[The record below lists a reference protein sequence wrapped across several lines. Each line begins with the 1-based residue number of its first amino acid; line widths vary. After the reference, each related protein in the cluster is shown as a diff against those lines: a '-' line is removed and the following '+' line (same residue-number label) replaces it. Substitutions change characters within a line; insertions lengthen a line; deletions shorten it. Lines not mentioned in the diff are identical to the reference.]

1 MSNTMS
7 FPLSALTAAACETVP
22 RVLVTVAQV
31 AGSAPRE
38 PGAKMV
44 ITQDLAFD
52 TIGGGHL
59 EMVATDIAREMLTMP
74 AGELSAERRLER
86 FPLGPSLGQCCGGVV
101 HLMFERLMPEA
112 GEHFSTLSQRWR
124 DGQDSWRLLPLDTL
138 EPASIYDA
146 AGILLSGPGPAVL
159 ARPGPGIDCKV
170 RIDEQG
176 SRWLID
182 SCLPYRPRLYLFG
195 AGHVGA
201 AIVRALAELPC
212 QVVWIDEREDM
223 FPSVLPANVRI
234 EATDTPE
241 AVVAE
246 APAGASFLVLTH
258 THALD
263 QQLSEHILR
272 RTDFTWFGL
281 IGSRTKRVSFERRLQ
296 ERGIPAERMAD
307 MTCPIGLPG
316 IHDKA
321 PAVIAVS
328 VAAQLMQVWEAAAAA
343 NAATIPAAAST
354 KPSAATMQ
362 EKQTECAL

>member
-1 MSNTMS
+1 MSM
-7 FPLSALTAAACETVP
+7 PLNLNALTAAASKAVP

-38 PGAKMV
+38 PGAKML
-44 ITQDLAFD
+44 ITQYHAFD

-59 EMVATDIAREMLTMP
+59 EMVATDIAREMLSMP
-74 AGELSAERRLER
+74 AGELRAERRLER

-101 HLMFERLMPEA
+101 HLAFERIMPEA
-112 GEHFSTLSQRWR
+112 GEHFGSLARRWR
-124 DGQDSWRLLPLDTL
+124 EGQDSWRLVPLDSV
-138 EPASIYDA
+138 EPASSYDA
-146 AGILLSGPGPAVL
+146 TGTHLSGPGPATL
-159 ARPGPGIDCKV
+159 PRPGPGIDCKV
-170 RIDEQG
+170 RIDDHG
-176 SRWLID
+176 KRWLID

-212 QVVWIDEREDM
+212 QVVWIDERDDM

-241 AVVAE
+241 AVVEE
-246 APAGASFLVLTH
+246 APPGASFLVLTH
-258 THALD
+258 SHALD

-281 IGSRTKRVSFERRLQ
+281 IGSKTKRVSFERRLQ
-296 ERGIPAERMAD
+296 ERGIPAARMAD

-321 PAVIAVS
+321 PAVIAIS
-328 VAAQLMQVWEAAAAA
+328 VAAQLMQVWEAAALSA
-343 NAATIPAAAST
+343 PAENGAKMSASAHAVL
-354 KPSAATMQ
+354 S
-362 EKQTECAL
+362 ESQTVCIN

>member
-1 MSNTMS
+1 MANSMS
-7 FPLSALTAAACETVP
+7 FPLTGLAAAAAETAP
-22 RVLVTVAQV
+22 RILVTVAQV

-38 PGAKMV
+38 PGAKMLV
-44 ITQDLAFD
+44 TRQQAFD

-59 EMVATDIAREMLTMP
+59 EMRATDIARAMLALP
-74 AGELSAERRLER
+74 PGELRAQRRLER

-101 HLMFERLMPEA
+101 HLAFERITADA
-112 GEHFSTLSQRWR
+112 GEHFGAISRRWQN
-124 DGQDSWRLLPLDTL
+124 GQDSWRLIPLDAT
-138 EPASIYDA
+138 DA
-146 AGILLSGPGPAVL
+146 ASTYDEGGQRLSGPGPAL
-159 ARPGPGIDCKV
+159 LPRPGPGVDCTLRV
-170 RIDEQG
+170 DEQG
-176 SRWLID
+176 KHWLLD
-182 SCLPYRPRLYLFG
+182 SCRPYRPRLYLFG

-212 QVVWIDEREDM
+212 QVVWVDEREDM
-223 FPSVLPANVRI
+223 FPATLPSNVRI

-241 AVVAE
+241 AVVEE

-258 THALD
+258 SHALD

-281 IGSRTKRVSFERRLQ
+281 IGSATKRVQFERRLR
-296 ERGIPAERMAD
+296 ERGIPAERMQD

-316 IHDKA
+316 IRDKA

-343 NAATIPAAAST
+343 PGAHNETQNKTLETCIA
-354 KPSAATMQ
+354 
-362 EKQTECAL
+362 

>member
-1 MSNTMS
+1 MAHDMSILTN
-7 FPLSALTAAACETVP
+7 ALEAAATLAGP

-38 PGAKMV
+38 AGAKML
-44 ITQDLAFD
+44 ITRDAAYD

-59 EMVATDIAREMLTMP
+59 EMRATDIAREMLAMP
-74 AGELSAERRLER
+74 ADALAGQRRLER

-101 HLMFERLMPEA
+101 HLAFERIMPETDA
-112 GEHFSTLSQRWR
+112 HFATLVRR
-124 DGQDSWRLLPLDTL
+124 KAEGYDSWRLLPLHVSAAPSL
-138 EPASIYDA
+138 YDA
-146 AGILLSGPGPAVL
+146 AGQRMAGNGPAL
-159 ARPGPGIDCKV
+159 LPLPGPGVECKLRV
-170 RIDEQG
+170 DDDGHQ
-176 SRWLID
+176 WLLD
-182 SCLPYRPRLYLFG
+182 ACLPYRPRLYLFG

-223 FPSVLPANVRI
+223 FPSTLPANARI

-258 THALD
+258 SHALD

-272 RTDFTWFGL
+272 RSDFTWFGL
-281 IGSRTKRVSFERRLQ
+281 IGSATKRVQFERRLR

-316 IHDKA
+316 IRDKA

-328 VAAQLMQVWEAAAAA
+328 VAAQLMQVWEAAAL
-343 NAATIPAAAST
+343 ASPNQT
-354 KPSAATMQ
+354 NTAPATMPAQ
-362 EKQTECAL
+362 DNTCIA

>member
-1 MSNTMS
+1 MS
-7 FPLSALTAAACETVP
+7 FPLSALTAAAKPVP

-44 ITQDLAFD
+44 ITQYHTFD

-59 EMVATDIAREMLTMP
+59 EMVATDIAREMLAMP
-74 AGELSAERRLER
+74 AGELANERRLER

-112 GEHFSTLSQRWR
+112 GEHFNLLAKRWR
-124 DGQDSWRLLPLDTL
+124 EGQDSWRLLPLDSM
-138 EPASIYDA
+138 EAASIYDA
-146 AGILLSGPGPAVL
+146 GGMLISGPGPAIL

-170 RIDEQG
+170 RIDDHG
-176 SRWLID
+176 ARWMVD

-212 QVVWIDEREDM
+212 QVVWIDERDDM
-223 FPSVLPANVRI
+223 FPPVLPANVRV

-241 AVVAE
+241 AVVEE

-258 THALD
+258 SHALD

-272 RTDFTWFGL
+272 RNDFTYFGL
-281 IGSRTKRVSFERRLQ
+281 IGSKTKRVSFERRLQ
-296 ERGIPAERMAD
+296 ERGIPADRMPG

-316 IHDKA
+316 IQDKA

-343 NAATIPAAAST
+343 NTATILTAAST

-362 EKQTECAL
+362 EKQTECTL

>member
-1 MSNTMS
+1 MANGTSSPTN
-7 FPLSALTAAACETVP
+7 ALVAAAALAEP
-22 RVLVTVAQV
+22 RILVTVAQV

-38 PGAKMV
+38 PGAKML
-44 ITQDLAFD
+44 ITLNGAYD

-59 EMVATDIAREMLTMP
+59 EMRATDIAREMLAMP
-74 AGELSAERRLER
+74 AGTLPAERRLER

-101 HLMFERLMPEA
+101 QLAFERIMPEA
-112 GEHFSTLSQRWR
+112 DAHFATLVRRKGE
-124 DGQDSWRLLPLDTL
+124 GQDSWRLIPLGSTDA
-138 EPASIYDA
+138 ASMYDA
-146 AGILLSGPGPAVL
+146 AGLRLSGAGPAL
-159 ARPGPGIDCKV
+159 LPLPGPGIDCKL
-170 RIDEQG
+170 RPDDEGRQ
-176 SRWLID
+176 WLVD

-223 FPSVLPANVRI
+223 FPSALPANVRV

-241 AVVAE
+241 AVIAE

-258 THALD
+258 SHALD

-281 IGSRTKRVSFERRLQ
+281 IGSATKRVQFERRLR

-316 IHDKA
+316 IRDKA

-328 VAAQLMQVWEAAAAA
+328 VAAQLMQVWEAAALASPA
-343 NAATIPAAAST
+343 ETITALADTPAQDHTCTA
-354 KPSAATMQ
+354 
-362 EKQTECAL
+362 